1 MTRDRFIAEV
11 RTCQGPLRRFLASL
25 CGGDTAR
32 ADDIAQDAL
41 VRAYVSSDRFIGN
54 FKAWLFRIAYN
65 CFIDQI
71 RRMPEPAVDLDAP
84 QAQRLADAAATD
96 DAFRHEALQQ
106 ALTRLPE
113 KERTAIVLH
122 YFEDLSVKEIASV
135 MQIPAGTVKYYL
147 SVGRDHLKTLL
158 RK

>member
-1 MTRDRFIAEV
+1 
-11 RTCQGPLRRFLASL
+11 
-25 CGGDTAR
+25 
-32 ADDIAQDAL
+32 
-41 VRAYVSSDRFIGN
+41 
-54 FKAWLFRIAYN
+54 
-65 CFIDQI
+65 
-71 RRMPEPAVDLDAP
+71 MPEPAVDLDAP

-96 DAFRHEALQQ
+96 DAFRHEALRQ

-113 KERTAIVLH
+113 KERTTIVLH